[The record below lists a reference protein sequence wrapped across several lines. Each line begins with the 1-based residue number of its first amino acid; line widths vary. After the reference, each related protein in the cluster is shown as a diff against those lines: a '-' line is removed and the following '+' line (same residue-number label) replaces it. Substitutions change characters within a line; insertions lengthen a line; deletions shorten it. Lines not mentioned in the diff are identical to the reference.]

1 MRVIQIKKN
10 KKEKLTIFLN
20 WLFHMISYTLI
31 LILASKIFKAIYIK
45 NFLYGFLAAI
55 IIFILNKT
63 IKPVLVNISLPL
75 IGLTLGLFYFFINV
89 IILYITDL
97 ILFLGFEIDGIF
109 SPYIISIFI
118 SIMNIL
124 IENTI
129 LKSIKESNIKHE

>member
-97 ILFLGFEIDGIF
+97 ILFSGFEIDGIF